1 MNYLK
6 ISNKGILDIEA
17 LTLLGASSKRDDDT
31 KIGQYGSGNKFA
43 LAYLLRNNYEVT
55 ILTGG
60 FQIFLTTKKK
70 KFRDKEFDIILVNN
84 KETSITTE
92 FGKDWTLGQ
101 AIRELYCNA
110 IDEGEHIMEF
120 VADINNEPNKTSFYI
135 KSREEI
141 NNYVSNFNNYF
152 AEKKKVLFECPY
164 GKILEKNG
172 TNLNLYRKGVRC
184 METNKQSTYDY
195 DLSDVLIDENRLVK
209 FTWQVPSLIWNL
221 IYQCDDEH
229 VIKNILN
236 NSHNT
241 DFIECIPS
249 DFESVDTDLMSET
262 YKNVIKSIKLAPKS
276 MGSLVAENEI
286 KQTSILPDTIYR
298 HAAKIIDKDIDSKY
312 KISQNGFYI
321 EIDLNNEQ
329 QDKLNQV
336 LEFFNGHDYNIPCNI
351 TAARFE
357 KKHDYGFA
365 DLKNNRIIISES
377 CLNKDIETIK
387 KSILEFYICLKHNIK
402 NTEDLAEVIIEELLS
417 NIQKH

>member
-17 LTLLGASSKRDDDT
+17 LTLLGASSKRGDDT

-55 ILTGG
+55 ILAGN
-60 FQIFLTTKKK
+60 FQIFLTTRRK

-120 VADINNEPNKTSFYI
+120 VKDINNEPNKTSFYI

-141 NNYVSNFNNYF
+141 NNYVSNFNEYF
-152 AEKKKVLFECPY
+152 AENKKVLFECPY
-164 GKILEKNG
+164 GKILEKTG

-209 FTWQVPSLIWNL
+209 FNWQIPSLIWNL
-221 IYQCDDEH
+221 VYQCTDEK
-229 VIKNILN
+229 VIKNILDK
-236 NSHNT
+236 SHNA

-249 DFESVDTDLMSET
+249 DFESVDSGLMSEQ
-262 YKNVIKSIKLAPKS
+262 YKNVIKTIKLAPKS

-286 KQTSILPDTIYR
+286 KQTSVLPDTIYR

-312 KISQNGFYI
+312 KVSQNGFYVEV
-321 EIDLNNEQ
+321 EINEEQ
-329 QDKLNQV
+329 QQKLNEV
-336 LEFFNGHDYNIPCNI
+336 LNFFENNDYTISCDI
-351 TAARFE
+351 IGARFE

-365 DLKNNRIIISES
+365 DLKNNRIILSES
-377 CLNKDIETIK
+377 CLNKDNETIK
-387 KSILEFYICLKHNIK
+387 KSILEYFICLKHNIK
-402 NTEDLAEVIIEELLS
+402 NTEDLAEAVIEELLL
-417 NIQKH
+417 NIQK